1 MSLMSRLTSSHESW
15 LSAMLM
21 VAKHYRLDFSEEN
34 VRVALSWEQGTSLDL
49 LLEDM
54 ARQLGL
60 DLYITEFSEQFL
72 DPWRLPY
79 IVLLRNGDVAVLNG
93 MDNAGQVSVQ
103 FSNEA
108 GLALSMSVS
117 ELSEQVERLLILRPL
132 TTVTDIRVDEYIKP
146 YKKSWFWDIALSD
159 WRRYGEIIAASLAVN
174 VLALASIV
182 FSLQVYDRVIPAQS
196 YPTLWVLF
204 GGLLLAVVFE
214 FILRMVRTHISDSI
228 GRRAD
233 LRISDRVLGH
243 ALRVRNCARS
253 KSTGSFISQ
262 IRELEQV
269 RELIT
274 STTIGA
280 VADLPFFLLFIFV
293 LWMIGGPLVF
303 VVLAAVPMLVIPG
316 LLVQRPLARLCNDG
330 MRESAIRNATL
341 VETVEGIEDIKLQ
354 RAEQRFQNQWNH
366 NNEVAAKISMGQRF
380 WTSLLMTWTQ
390 QVSTLVYGAVLLIGC
405 YRVIQGDLT
414 TGSLVA
420 MTLLSSRSI
429 APLSQV
435 TGVLSRWQQAKVAR
449 KGLDELMSR
458 PIDQPER
465 GKAVHKACLRGT
477 YQLSEVEFRYD
488 PDGKTSD
495 MCISA
500 LTIRAGEKIAIL
512 GRNGAGK
519 STVLQLLSGMRF
531 PTHGQLLLDD
541 IAITSLD
548 TADLRRD
555 MGFLHQN
562 SRLFFGS
569 IRENL
574 TMGRPLATDD
584 EIYRALLMSGALRFV
599 QKQTK
604 ALDYMIL
611 EGGYGLS
618 GGQRQALIL
627 ARMLLT
633 QPNIL
638 LLDEPTAAMDDVT
651 EREVIAQ
658 LKDWLGARTMILA
671 THRPALLELVER
683 VIILDNGKI
692 LMDGEKNEIL
702 KRVAGH

>member
-1 MSLMSRLTSSHESW
+1 MSHLTSSHESW

-34 VRVALSWEQGTSLDL
+34 VRVALSWDNDTSLDL

-54 ARQLGL
+54 GRQLGL
-60 DLYITEFSEQFL
+60 ESYIAEFSEKFL
-72 DPWRLPY
+72 DPWRMPF
-79 IVLLRNGDVAVLNG
+79 IVLLRKGDVAVLER
-93 MDNAGQVSVQ
+93 MDSVGQVSVQ
-103 FSNEA
+103 FSNEG
-108 GLALSMSVS
+108 GLALTMSVS
-117 ELSEQVERLLILRPL
+117 ELSEHVERLVILRPL
-132 TTVTDIRVDEYIKP
+132 TAIPDIRVDEYIKP
-146 YKKSWFWDIALSD
+146 FKKNWFWEIALRD

-174 VLALASIV
+174 VLALASII

-204 GGLLLAVVFE
+204 SGVILAVFFE
-214 FILRMVRTHISDSI
+214 FTLRMVRTYISDSI
-228 GRRAD
+228 GKRAD
-233 LRISDRVLGH
+233 LKISDRVLGH
-243 ALRVRNCARS
+243 ALRVQNSARS

-280 VADLPFFLLFIFV
+280 VADLPFFFLFVFI

-316 LLVQRPLARLCNDG
+316 LLVQRPFSKLSNDG

-341 VETVEGIEDIKLQ
+341 VEVVESIEDIKLL

-366 NNEVAAKISMGQRF
+366 NNEVAANISMRQRF
-380 WTSLLMTWTQ
+380 LTAMLMTWTQ
-390 QVSTLVYGAVLLIGC
+390 QVTTLVYASVLLIGC
-405 YRVIQGDLT
+405 YMVIQGDLT

-420 MTLLSSRSI
+420 MTLLSSRTI
-429 APLSQV
+429 APLSQI

-449 KGLDELMSR
+449 KGLDELMNR
-458 PIDQPER
+458 PIDQPAR
-465 GKAVHKACLRGT
+465 GKAVHKASLRGA
-477 YQLSEVEFRYD
+477 YQLKGVEFLYD
-488 PDGKTSD
+488 PEGKTSD
-495 MCISA
+495 ISIAA
-500 LTIRAGEKIAIL
+500 LSIKEGEKVAVL

-519 STVLQLLSGMRF
+519 STLLQLLSGMRF
-531 PTHGQLLLDD
+531 PSQGQLLLDD

-574 TMGRPLATDD
+574 TMGRPLATDE
-584 EIYRALLMSGALRFV
+584 EIYRALLMSGALTFV

-618 GGQRQALIL
+618 GGQRQALML
-627 ARMLLT
+627 ARMLIT
-633 QPNIL
+633 QPNIV

-651 EREVIAQ
+651 EREVIAH
-658 LKDWLGARTMILA
+658 LKDWLGPRTLVLA
-671 THRPALLELVER
+671 THRPALLELVDR
-683 VIILDNGKI
+683 VIIVDSGNI
-692 LMDGEKNEIL
+692 VMDGEKSEIL
-702 KRVAGH
+702 NKVAKP

>member
-1 MSLMSRLTSSHESW
+1 MSHLTSSHESW

-21 VAKHYRLDFSEEN
+21 VAKHYRLDYSEEN
-34 VRVALSWEQGTSLDL
+34 VRVALSWDKDTVLDL

-54 ARQLGL
+54 GRQLGL
-60 DLYITEFSEQFL
+60 ESCIAEFSERFL
-72 DPWRLPY
+72 DPWRMPF
-79 IVLLRNGDVAVLNG
+79 IVLLRNGDVAVLER
-93 MDNAGQVSVQ
+93 MDSAGQVSVQ
-103 FSNEA
+103 FSNEG
-108 GLALSMSVS
+108 GLALTMSVS
-117 ELSEQVERLLILRPL
+117 ELTEQVERLVILRPL
-132 TTVTDIRVDEYIKP
+132 TAIPDIRVDEYIKP
-146 YKKSWFWDIALSD
+146 FKKNWFWEIALRD

-174 VLALASIV
+174 VLALASII

-204 GGLLLAVVFE
+204 SGVILAVIFE
-214 FILRMVRTHISDSI
+214 FTLRMVRTYISDSI
-228 GRRAD
+228 GKRAD
-233 LRISDRVLGH
+233 LKISDRVLGH
-243 ALRVRNCARS
+243 ALRVQNSARS

-280 VADLPFFLLFIFV
+280 VADLPFFFLFVFI

-316 LLVQRPLARLCNDG
+316 LLVQRPFSKLSNDG

-341 VETVEGIEDIKLQ
+341 VEVVESIEDIKLL

-366 NNEVAAKISMGQRF
+366 NNEVAASISMRQRF
-380 WTSLLMTWTQ
+380 LTAMLMTWTQ
-390 QVSTLVYGAVLLIGC
+390 QVSTLVYASVLLMGC
-405 YRVIQGDLT
+405 YMVIQGDLT

-420 MTLLSSRSI
+420 MTLLSSRTI
-429 APLSQV
+429 APLSQI

-449 KGLDELMSR
+449 KGLNELMSR

-465 GKAVHKACLRGT
+465 GKAVHKASLRGA
-477 YQLSEVEFRYD
+477 YQLKSVEFLYD
-488 PDGKTSD
+488 PEGKTSD
-495 MCISA
+495 ISIAA
-500 LTIRAGEKIAIL
+500 LSIKEGEKVAVL

-519 STVLQLLSGMRF
+519 STLLQLLSGMRF
-531 PTHGQLLLDD
+531 PSQGQLLLDD

-574 TMGRPLATDD
+574 TMGRPLATDE
-584 EIYRALLMSGALRFV
+584 EIYRALLMSGALTFV

-618 GGQRQALIL
+618 GGQRQALML
-627 ARMLLT
+627 ARMLIT
-633 QPNIL
+633 QPNIV

-651 EREVIAQ
+651 EREVIAH
-658 LKDWLGARTMILA
+658 LKGWLGPRTLVLA
-671 THRPALLELVER
+671 THRPALLELVDR
-683 VIILDNGKI
+683 VIIVDSGKVV
-692 LMDGEKNEIL
+692 MDGEKSEIL
-702 KRVAGH
+702 NKVAKP